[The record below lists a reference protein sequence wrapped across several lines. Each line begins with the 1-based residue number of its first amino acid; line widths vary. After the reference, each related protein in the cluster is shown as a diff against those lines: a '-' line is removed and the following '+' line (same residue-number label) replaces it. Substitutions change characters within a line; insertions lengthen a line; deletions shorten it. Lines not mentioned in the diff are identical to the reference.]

1 MTWALSQDTETLLEL
16 LAYLVAITVQG
27 IQHQESSNAN
37 ALDQLAGLLDVQ
49 IPEWWSATGETYLN
63 HVSKDR
69 LVEVVSEGASPE
81 QAAPLVRMK
90 KKEAI
95 DTAEKA
101 LAGTNWL
108 PSIMTIKQN

>member
-1 MTWALSQDTETLLEL
+1 M
-16 LAYLVAITVQG
+16 AITVQG
-27 IQHQESSNAN
+27 IQHQEFSNAN

-49 IPEWWSATGETYLN
+49 IPEWWSATGETYLS

-81 QAAPLVRMK
+81 QAVPLVRMK

-95 DTAEKA
+95 EAAEQA
-101 LAGTNWL
+101 LVGTGWL
-108 PSIMTIKQN
+108 PSIMVLKG